1 MRLLTKVNSIIRAVT
16 FTRRP
21 KTAAVILAAGVG
33 SRMQRSDGKTKQ
45 LFTLA
50 GVPVVVR
57 TVLAFDKSPYIDEIV
72 LVARKEEIE
81 TLKAL
86 FAVYETEHAIRIVAG
101 GKTRQESSL
110 IGFEAISPK
119 MKFVAI
125 HDAARC
131 LITEGMIAKVVSA
144 AYATGAASAGMP
156 ISDTVKKVD
165 KSFCVEQTVDR
176 SNLWRATTPQVF
188 RAELY
193 RAAAYTARDEELSAT
208 DDNMLA
214 EHIGYKVRLI
224 DCGDQN
230 IKLTTPT
237 DLYVAEAILKSREE
251 G

>member
-1 MRLLTKVNSIIRAVT
+1 MRLLTKLNSFIRAVT

-33 SRMQRSDGKTKQ
+33 ARMQRKDGKTKQ
-45 LFTLA
+45 LLTLA

-57 TVLAFDKSPYIDEIV
+57 TVTAFDKSPYIDEIV

-86 FAVYETEHAIRIVAG
+86 FEVFEMKHSVRIVAG
-101 GKTRQESSL
+101 GETRQASAL
-110 IGFEAISPK
+110 IGFESISPK

-131 LITEGMIAKVVSA
+131 LVTEEMIAKVVSA

-156 ISDTVKKVD
+156 IYDTVKKVD
-165 KSFCVEQTVDR
+165 KSSCIEETVDR

-188 RAELY
+188 RSELY
-193 RAAAYTARDEELSAT
+193 RAAAYIAKNENFAAT

-214 EHIGYKVRLI
+214 EHIGHKVRLI

-237 DLYVAEAILKSREE
+237 DVYVAEAILKAREE
-251 G
+251 V